1 MKEPERLL
9 RMGATDFE
17 RSLLESVQ
25 NERPPPELTARM
37 ERALGIAV
45 GVGLSALTHAGA
57 SQAAVSRA
65 AVSQTAVQTAA
76 GSVAPVAGIGGA
88 SGNVAAG
95 SAIGGKV
102 LGANVAA
109 GVAVK
114 AGIGAVLGTGL
125 VVSAVTFLPEVVSR
139 GPESHSAAPSFAPAP
154 EASAPAV
161 LEGELEPAASAA
173 PLREEIVLLDEARA
187 ALARG
192 NAAGARSALER
203 YRSSFPRGAL
213 LREARVLWARAGA
226 GPWQAGGNTSGAGGA
241 SRR

>member
-9 RMGATDFE
+9 RLGATDFE

-45 GVGLSALTHAGA
+45 GVGLSALTHAGTA
-57 SQAAVSRA
+57 QAAVSQAATGSIAPPAASAVASNAVASNA
-65 AVSQTAVQTAA
+65 AV
-76 GSVAPVAGIGGA
+76 
-88 SGNVAAG
+88 
-95 SAIGGKV
+95 GGKLLAAKV
-102 LGANVAA
+102 GGHLAA

-114 AGIGAVLGTGL
+114 ASIGAVLGTGL
-125 VVSAVTFLPEVVSR
+125 LVSAVTFLPDVVSR
-139 GPESHSAAPSFAPAP
+139 GPEKEFVAAPSL
-154 EASAPAV
+154 ASAPEVNAPPS
-161 LEGELEPAASAA
+161 LEGDIEPAAAAA

-226 GPWQAGGNTSGAGGA
+226 GPWQATGKRSGSEGVP
-241 SRR
+241 RR